1 MGIKLIIEKEI
12 NDDFI
17 FSSGVS
23 TNILEFSKTF
33 FSLHNLNFNDYIDY
47 TDSENYVNDYNIIGD
62 NTKLKS
68 IGWTPKYNINELIND
83 MITQELNEYNLH

>member
-1 MGIKLIIEKEI
+1 MNGLKIIIDNKI
-12 NDDFI
+12 DDDFI

-68 IGWTPKYNINELIND
+68 IGWEPKYNINDLILDMVNKELK
-83 MITQELNEYNLH
+83 